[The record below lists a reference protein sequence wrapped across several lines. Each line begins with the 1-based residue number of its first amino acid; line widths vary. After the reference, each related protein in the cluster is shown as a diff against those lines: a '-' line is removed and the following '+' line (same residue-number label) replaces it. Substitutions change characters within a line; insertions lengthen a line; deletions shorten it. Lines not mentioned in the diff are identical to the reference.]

1 MKSTFAIVKR
11 LLASNKIS
19 FIITALVVLCA
30 TSSGDVVLSNGNYT
44 WLLAVMTPF
53 FFVFYAYTKLMHLGA
68 SKRDYFFGC
77 LISYGIL
84 ALSIS
89 LINTLIHLLIDPVY
103 PARTVINMMDVCNWT
118 ENGIFIA
125 GVQQLFFL
133 LLVMIFLHVLLS
145 MQSHWYGWLTD
156 AILVA
161 IICVFTPIAVLRE
174 ILSGFFQMIML
185 NSNAMVN
192 ASNKE
197 WTDYIGGKPSAE
209 DRKIVLQVPT
219 ALLDTVILSTTN
231 EDVFLPVLAVTGS
244 IDVSTNGGNI
254 TFENL
259 DVGNTLTLT
268 VKNGDISGTV
278 AGSYDDFAI
287 QSEIKKGDS
296 NLPNNKESGKKML
309 NVTSNNGDINIE
321 FLNK

>member
-1 MKSTFAIVKR
+1 MNATFAIVKR
-11 LLASNKIS
+11 LLSSNKIS

-53 FFVFYAYTKLMHLGA
+53 FFVFYDYTKLMHLGA

-103 PARTVINMMDVCNWT
+103 PAKAVINMIDVCKWT

-125 GVQQLFFL
+125 GVQQMFFL

-145 MQSHWYGWLTD
+145 MQPHWYGWLTD

-161 IICVFTPIAVLRE
+161 IICIFTPIAALRG
-174 ILSGFFQMIML
+174 ILSGFFQIIMF
-185 NSNAMVN
+185 NSNAILH
-192 ASNKE
+192 
-197 WTDYIGGKPSAE
+197 IGICLLLSAALSFAGLCVLK
-209 DRKIVLQVPT
+209 RK
-219 ALLDTVILSTTN
+219 
-231 EDVFLPVLAVTGS
+231 
-244 IDVSTNGGNI
+244 
-254 TFENL
+254 
-259 DVGNTLTLT
+259 TL
-268 VKNGDISGTV
+268 
-278 AGSYDDFAI
+278 
-287 QSEIKKGDS
+287 
-296 NLPNNKESGKKML
+296 
-309 NVTSNNGDINIE
+309 
-321 FLNK
+321 